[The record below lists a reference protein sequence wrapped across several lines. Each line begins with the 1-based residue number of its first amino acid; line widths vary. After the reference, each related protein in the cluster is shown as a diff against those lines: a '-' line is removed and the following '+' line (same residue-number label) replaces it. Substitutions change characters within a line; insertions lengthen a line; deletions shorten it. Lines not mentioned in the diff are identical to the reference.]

1 MELGGRQVAVAVVVH
16 DAEDARQRA
25 EPTGPGAI
33 EDALPD
39 RVHDRDARLLQLG
52 LRLLHALHLQVRF
65 GGRHDVPLI
74 LVAEARQV
82 LLQLTEVLGADG
94 DLVLVAELG
103 LVDAHVLLALVL
115 QPLCH
120 AGLGGLFKVQAVGVL
135 AGLPFVHDGRAVVP
149 GVAPIVHL
157 AVGLARQD
165 AGARHEVWGILGRLQ
180 GQGIGLQ
187 HLIHRSVVLIAARG
201 H

>member
-74 LVAEARQV
+74 LKR
-82 LLQLTEVLGADG
+82 
-94 DLVLVAELG
+94 
-103 LVDAHVLLALVL
+103 
-115 QPLCH
+115 
-120 AGLGGLFKVQAVGVL
+120 GGGGISYDSTYQTRRSRREPKVSWWSFTVGVCPTKAL
-135 AGLPFVHDGRAVVP
+135 HWGLDSCLQR
-149 GVAPIVHL
+149 
-157 AVGLARQD
+157 
-165 AGARHEVWGILGRLQ
+165 AGAPSKPWTG
-180 GQGIGLQ
+180 
-187 HLIHRSVVLIAARG
+187 A
-201 H
+201 